1 MHDPFYPTPQSDA
14 WKDPSMREVR
24 NTANFAKMVEHVDKN
39 INMIFNKLENSN
51 LLNNTIIIF
60 IGDNGTNR
68 NIRTTM
74 KDGTIVRGGKGLT
87 IDTGVRVPMIV
98 YWGKNNNTK
107 HECADMID
115 FTDFMPTFA
124 EAMNIKVPKQWDI
137 DGESFLPQIR
147 GEKGKSREWVF
158 CHYDSR
164 FNASASKNAKQFFR
178 DMRYKLYSDGNFYDT
193 IKDPKETNP
202 IAKGKGN
209 AEAEKSRR
217 KLERRFANIPA
228 WKVGDPAIP
237 MCILPEFPLLQTP
250 KNISLEQILH
260 SY

>member
-1 MHDPFYPTPQSDA
+1 
-14 WKDPSMREVR
+14 MREVR

-74 KDGTIVRGGKGLT
+74 KDGTIVRGWKGANNRYRSTCTYDSLL
-87 IDTGVRVPMIV
+87 
-98 YWGKNNNTK
+98 GKNNNTK

-137 DGESFLPQIR
+137 DGESFYL
-147 GEKGKSREWVF
+147 K
-158 CHYDSR
+158 
-164 FNASASKNAKQFFR
+164 
-178 DMRYKLYSDGNFYDT
+178 
-193 IKDPKETNP
+193 
-202 IAKGKGN
+202 
-209 AEAEKSRR
+209 
-217 KLERRFANIPA
+217 
-228 WKVGDPAIP
+228 
-237 MCILPEFPLLQTP
+237 
-250 KNISLEQILH
+250 
-260 SY
+260 